1 MDLMSMLQ
9 SGSRFR
15 IEVDSEDL
23 LKFADALITKS
34 AEQRELELTA
44 RKQSEREE
52 EWLTTEQVCKM
63 CHCCTS
69 TIWAWEKRGYL
80 IPSKIGG
87 RKRFAAADIRKLLE
101 RPEANGI
108 KPQRVKAMQ
117 REMQSLD
124 EKNASP
130 HPDIK

>member
-1 MDLMSMLQ
+1 MLQ

-34 AEQRELELTA
+34 AEQREKELTA

-108 KPQRVKAMQ
+108 KPQRVKAIQ
-117 REMQSLD
+117 KEMECLD
-124 EKNASP
+124 GKKVSP

>member
-34 AEQRELELTA
+34 AEQREKELTA

-108 KPQRVKAMQ
+108 KPQRVKAIQ
-117 REMQSLD
+117 KEMECLD
-124 EKNASP
+124 GKKVSP

>member
-108 KPQRVKAMQ
+108 KPQRVKAIQ
-117 REMQSLD
+117 KEMECLD
-124 EKNASP
+124 GKKVSP

>member
-1 MDLMSMLQ
+1 MLQ

-15 IEVDSEDL
+15 IELDSEDL

-34 AEQRELELTA
+34 AEQREKELTA

-108 KPQRVKAMQ
+108 KPQRVRAMQ
-117 REMQSLD
+117 KEMECLD
-124 EKNASP
+124 RKNVSP

>member
-1 MDLMSMLQ
+1 MLQ

-34 AEQRELELTA
+34 AEQREKELTA

-108 KPQRVKAMQ
+108 KPQRIKAMQ
-117 REMQSLD
+117 KEMECLD
-124 EKNASP
+124 GKNVSP

>member
-1 MDLMSMLQ
+1 MLQ

-34 AEQRELELTA
+34 AEQRERELTA

-117 REMQSLD
+117 KEMECLD
-124 EKNASP
+124 GKNVSP

>member
-1 MDLMSMLQ
+1 MLQ

-34 AEQRELELTA
+34 AEQREKELTA

-117 REMQSLD
+117 KEMERLD
-124 EKNASP
+124 GKNIFP

>member
-34 AEQRELELTA
+34 AEQREKELTV

-52 EWLTTEQVCKM
+52 EWLTTEQVCRM
-63 CHCCTS
+63 CHCCAS

-87 RKRFAAADIRKLLE
+87 RKRFAAVDIRKLLE
-101 RPEANGI
+101 RPAANGI

-117 REMQSLD
+117 REMKSLD
-124 EKNASP
+124 GKDVSP

>member
-1 MDLMSMLQ
+1 MLQ

-34 AEQRELELTA
+34 AEQREKELTA

-117 REMQSLD
+117 KEMERLD
-124 EKNASP
+124 GKNVFS

>member
-1 MDLMSMLQ
+1 MLQ

-34 AEQRELELTA
+34 AEQREKELTV

-117 REMQSLD
+117 KEMERLD
-124 EKNASP
+124 GKKISP

>member
-1 MDLMSMLQ
+1 MLQ

-34 AEQRELELTA
+34 AEQRERELTA

-87 RKRFAAADIRKLLE
+87 RKRFATADIRKLLE
-101 RPEANGI
+101 RPDANGI

-117 REMQSLD
+117 REMESLD
-124 EKNASP
+124 GKNVSP

>member
-1 MDLMSMLQ
+1 MLQ

-52 EWLTTEQVCKM
+52 EWLTTEQVCRM

-108 KPQRVKAMQ
+108 KPQRMKAIQ
-117 REMQSLD
+117 KEMQSWD
-124 EKNASP
+124 EKDVSS

>member
-1 MDLMSMLQ
+1 MLQ

-87 RKRFAAADIRKLLE
+87 RKRFAVADIRKLLE

-117 REMQSLD
+117 REMESLD
-124 EKNASP
+124 GKNGSP